1 MKIVFGIRL
10 ATLMLSCAFTC
21 AFANDHLETNSQEPN
36 IQLDVVID
44 VFAVDNGSTLN
55 DYSEIIKSHRPEYT
69 SKITASAGQPALINI
84 NTTSGKGEVVQVK
97 FFADKL
103 AEKYDLE
110 LVINE
115 NDTIA
120 NVDSNDINNVLV
132 FIAQIKGVTKLIKVT
147 SHIQAPEH
155 SIANR
160 AAAEQQLDLQR
171 KKNIVEPDQH
181 FFQWDKVWQ
190 TNGNMDKLLVKGKA
204 RSRGGFIT
212 SNSHNRNRRYFVY
225 ITNNDNSRPI
235 RGVLQS
241 ITKNLSTGM
250 NFVVLPNK
258 TIFLGEW
265 SGVARFK
272 FTDVSFLT
280 EAEQIAINKIAEE
293 QQLAQQQLTFS
304 KQLLMTEPDQHYF
317 QAEKVWHKN
326 ETMKKLIQKSNG
338 KEAGIYN
345 QSRFNYLTNN
355 DSNRVIKGIITVN
368 SKHNSV
374 GKVRKNTTLSFTILP
389 NKSIFI
395 GQWDPKYT
403 FNITDVSFL
412 NDAELAALE
421 KLKEN
426 E

>member
-10 ATLMLSCAFTC
+10 ATLLLSCALTN
-21 AFANDHLETNSQEPN
+21 AFANEHSETNTQEP
-36 IQLDVVID
+36 ILQIDVAVD
-44 VFAVDNGSTLN
+44 VFAVDNGATID
-55 DYSEIIKSHRPEYT
+55 DYSEILASNSPEHSPKT
-69 SKITASAGQPALINI
+69 TASAGQPALINI
-84 NTTSGKGEVVQVK
+84 NTTSGKGEEVQVK

-147 SHIQAPEH
+147 THIQAPEH
-155 SIANR
+155 SNASRI
-160 AAAEQQLDLQR
+160 AAEQQLNLER
-171 KKNIVEPDQH
+171 KKHIVEPDQH
-181 FFQWDKVWQ
+181 YFQWDRVWQ
-190 TNGNMDKLLVKGKA
+190 TNGRMDKLIKKGKST
-204 RSRGGFIT
+204 SRWGYAYANGQK
-212 SNSHNRNRRYFVY
+212 RQRRYFVY

-280 EAEQIAINKIAEE
+280 EAELE
-293 QQLAQQQLTFS
+293 
-304 KQLLMTEPDQHYF
+304 LLNNL
-317 QAEKVWHKN
+317 KKN
-326 ETMKKLIQKSNG
+326 E
-338 KEAGIYN
+338 
-345 QSRFNYLTNN
+345 
-355 DSNRVIKGIITVN
+355 
-368 SKHNSV
+368 
-374 GKVRKNTTLSFTILP
+374 
-389 NKSIFI
+389 
-395 GQWDPKYT
+395 
-403 FNITDVSFL
+403 
-412 NDAELAALE
+412 
-421 KLKEN
+421 
-426 E
+426 